1 MRNLAKEL
9 PGGIRIDLSEAMFEL
24 DGVAVASEE
33 VLEEAAK
40 TLS

>member
-1 MRNLAKEL
+1 MRYLSKEL
-9 PGGIRIDLSEAMFEL
+9 PGGIRIDLSETMLEL
-24 DGVAVASEE
+24 DGIAVASEE